1 MSTSLPSLFHFNS
14 HPVRVVE
21 RAGHVWFVAT
31 DVADALEY
39 RNAPDLTRNLDDDE
53 KGTHNLRIRSEN
65 GIDQNRSVTV
75 LNESGLYHAILK
87 SRKPAA
93 KAFRKWVT
101 AEVLP
106 ALRRGDGVGVPGLR
120 QGGQGLPVGQRYL
133 VRAGDTQLVP
143 LPESAQVINPES
155 DAALQGLVAGMTVD
169 QRKELMS
176 ICIERLCGLTSMP
189 VNMPV
194 LLHWKP
200 DGQVEFRFLVG
211 QRIMDTQALHGSLNL
226 LELLRDQM
234 NEAQATV
241 DAVSDI
247 LESWEVRN
255 GGSPA

>member
-1 MSTSLPSLFHFNS
+1 MTTKPSLFHFNS

-21 RAGHVWFVAT
+21 RAGLVWFVAS
-31 DVADALEY
+31 DVSGALEY
-39 RNAPDLTRNLDDDE
+39 QSAKDLARNLDEDE
-53 KGTHNLRIRSEN
+53 KGRHRVPTL
-65 GIDQNRSVTV
+65 GGDQTFTV
-75 LNESGLYHAILK
+75 INESGLYHAILK

-106 ALRRGDGVGVPGLR
+106 AIRRGETVSTPGLR

-133 VRAGDTQLVP
+133 VRAGDAQLVP
-143 LPESAQVINPES
+143 LPEAAQVVDPES
-155 DAALQGLVAGMTVD
+155 EAALGGLVAGMTVD
-169 QRKELMS
+169 QRKALLS
-176 ICIERLCGLTSMP
+176 ICIERLCGLASMP

-200 DGQVEFRFLVG
+200 GGQVEFRFLVG
-211 QRIMDTQALHGSLNL
+211 QRTMDTQALHGSLNL

-234 NEAQATV
+234 NEAQATA
-241 DAVSDI
+241 DAVNDI

-255 GGSPA
+255 GGNPA